1 MLKIS
6 SINLSLQALT
16 LVSKSLLLLV
26 LARYLSVAELGTF
39 GILVVTLGLAMYLLG
54 MDFYVFNTR
63 EILAR
68 EPAEAPR
75 LLRDQLVFHV
85 LCYSLALPLLLLIFQ
100 FGMLPWRLSLLF
112 VTLSRP
118 VKSAVQLSVRSGVWV
133 SALPALLI
141 LEPGFRTVEIVC
153 LCWIAA
159 SALSVAISLY
169 WLLDLPWHQAW
180 SAPIDWRWIR
190 RGLAV
195 CLPFLGSSL
204 AVRGILTL
212 DRYALQHFSG
222 AEAVGVYTFYS
233 NAYNAVQAFVD
244 MGVLFIL
251 RPRIIAAYQKGLID
265 EYRSLMR
272 RLSWAVSGLVVVLCL
287 AAALAIYP
295 LLMLV
300 ESPIYGEHLGVYWIV
315 LAMAVVTTLGE
326 IPHTALYVRRQDRVI
341 VGATFL
347 GLAAALVLNLA
358 LVPGMGLMGAAVATL
373 LAMAVVGLAKTWWLV
388 RTPDQ

>member
-1 MLKIS
+1 M
-6 SINLSLQALT
+6 
-16 LVSKSLLLLV
+16 
-26 LARYLSVAELGTF
+26 
-39 GILVVTLGLAMYLLG
+39 
-54 MDFYVFNTR
+54 
-63 EILAR
+63 
-68 EPAEAPR
+68 
-75 LLRDQLVFHV
+75 
-85 LCYSLALPLLLLIFQ
+85 
-100 FGMLPWRLSLLF
+100 
-112 VTLSRP
+112 
-118 VKSAVQLSVRSGVWV
+118 
-133 SALPALLI
+133 
-141 LEPGFRTVEIVC
+141 
-153 LCWIAA
+153 
-159 SALSVAISLY
+159 
-169 WLLDLPWHQAW
+169 
-180 SAPIDWRWIR
+180 
-190 RGLAV
+190 
-195 CLPFLGSSL
+195 
-204 AVRGILTL
+204 
-212 DRYALQHFSG
+212 QHYSG

-251 RPRIIAAYQKGLID
+251 RPRIIAAYQKGRID

-272 RLSWAVSGLVVVLCL
+272 RLSWAVSGLVLVLCL

-326 IPHTALYVRRQDRVI
+326 IPHTALYVRRQDRAI

-347 GLAAALVLNLA
+347 GLAAAFVLNLA